1 MTTVLFE
8 ELESEIIDDKLK
20 QGKEG
25 LKFLLEISQP
35 MTIQEKLALSNIIIF
50 CVNEYD
56 FDKVLRFCIEALTDE
71 YKTFESKYDVALDDV
86 RKLVLKNFSSHVIDK
101 KPQYITV
108 DEAAEYL
115 THEIKSYKN
124 CE

>member
-1 MTTVLFE
+1 MPTVLFE

-35 MTIQEKLALSNIIIF
+35 MTIQEKLALNNIIVF
-50 CVNEYD
+50 CIDEDDV
-56 FDKVLRFCIEALTDE
+56 DKFLRFCVEALADD

-86 RKLVLKNFSSHVIDK
+86 RKLILKNFSTNVIRDMR
-101 KPQYITV
+101 IDDV
-108 DEAAEYL
+108 AEYL
-115 THEIKSYKN
+115 THEIKTYKN